1 MIKRIFTTLA
11 LVVAFST
18 SAMAEK
24 TVLDVIV
31 PSGKTGTAM
40 AQAVLFNNA
49 LVNAGYDSE
58 LVWTKNCPT
67 TKEWLASNT
76 ERPGVFLYSDTRYI
90 KDPRKSKGKCE
101 FKISEETYA
110 SLWAVKHHAWCV
122 RSDSGFTDLASF
134 LKGKSRVTVA
144 ATNTLAGEPFKQL
157 QEQTGVEFKHV
168 EYNGLKRTIA
178 GLLAGDTDL
187 MYQQYTATQAGS
199 DEIKCFAVS
208 GDKEVNGMQP
218 MTELFPEWE
227 LNGWHSF
234 QYAHA
239 VNMTVKQ
246 VKEAGEIIKD
256 IQQSDAKLK
265 AYMDNG
271 FQMGARAAEEAGI
284 GKEDYLA
291 SVQLLLNMKK

>member
-1 MIKRIFTTLA
+1 
-11 LVVAFST
+11 
-18 SAMAEK
+18 
-24 TVLDVIV
+24 
-31 PSGKTGTAM
+31 M
-40 AQAVLFNNA
+40 AQSTLLNNS
-49 LVNAGYDSE
+49 LIEAGYDSQ

-67 TKEWLASNT
+67 TKEYISKNS
-76 ERPGVFLYSDTRYI
+76 RPSIFLYSDSRYV

-101 FKISEETYA
+101 FKISDESFAT
-110 SLWAVKHHAWCV
+110 LWNVKLHAFCV
-122 RSDSGFTDLASF
+122 RSDSGFTDLTSF

-144 ATNTLAGEPFKQL
+144 ATNSLAGEPFKQL

-208 GDKEVNGMQP
+208 GDKEINGMQP
-218 MTELFPEWE
+218 MTELFPDWE
-227 LNGWHSF
+227 LNRWNSY

-239 VNMTVKQ
+239 VNMTVDQ
-246 VKEAGEIIKD
+246 VKAAGEIIKD
-256 IQQSDAKLK
+256 VQESDAKLK
-265 AYMDNG
+265 AYLDKG
-271 FQMGARAAEEAGI
+271 FMMSARAAEEAGI

-291 SVQLLLNMKK
+291 STELLRSMKK

>member
-18 SAMAEK
+18 SAMADK
-24 TVLDVIV
+24 PVLDVLV
-31 PSGKTGTAM
+31 NGGKSGTNM
-40 AQAVLFNNA
+40 AQSTLLNNS
-49 LVNAGYDSE
+49 LIEAGYDSQ

-67 TKEWLASNT
+67 TKEYISKNS
-76 ERPGVFLYSDTRYI
+76 RPSIFLYSDSRYV

-101 FKISEETYA
+101 FKISDESFAT
-110 SLWAVKHHAWCV
+110 LWNVKLHAFCV
-122 RSDSGFTDLASF
+122 RSDSGFTDLTSF

-144 ATNTLAGEPFKQL
+144 ATNSLAGEPFKQL

-208 GDKEVNGMQP
+208 GDKEINGMQP
-218 MTELFPEWE
+218 MTELFPDWE
-227 LNGWHSF
+227 LNRWNSY

-239 VNMTVKQ
+239 VNMTVDQ
-246 VKEAGEIIKD
+246 VKAAGEIIKD
-256 IQQSDAKLK
+256 VQESDAKLK
-265 AYMDNG
+265 AYLDKG
-271 FQMGARAAEEAGI
+271 FMMSARAAEEAGI

-291 SVQLLLNMKK
+291 STELLRSMKK